1 MNTNDVYLSIQREIQ
16 SLKQL
21 VITGYFNIPT
31 DDNKVVEKFNINR
44 FRKFQ
49 WKIYGMLSA
58 YQELDL
64 ITVNEYFDYHKQVRL
79 LKTFID
85 IDIEYWC

>member
-58 YQELDL
+58 YQELGL